1 MNILHVREVFFS
13 LCKSVDSPVSL
24 GCWLRFEHSHVELAN
39 MTINP
44 RDYNDHFSFSRDYA
58 CVSFLSKGKMLDTGL
73 DLDAEALRKFTK
85 SEDLCRSTNRYLVS
99 EIGSRTR
106 FEPYIHTARR
116 KISKLLG
123 AFSMEKVRDH
133 CGWGPGA
140 STDLRRKEAQLDRK
154 MCELPIPVTRTCLDS
169 FKRELEGD
177 LHWSSSILNTVPE
190 GPFSLLFQNF
200 IINEDCRVETVPKN
214 AKTNRVIAI
223 ENRGNSFL
231 QKGVGGF
238 IRKRLRR
245 VGVDLDNQEVNQHWA
260 LRAYEDK
267 LATLDL
273 KAASDTISTEA
284 VWLLLPYE
292 WVEYLNSIRSRFATL
307 PDGTRVKLEKF
318 SSMGNGFTFE
328 LESLIF
334 WALAQSV
341 SDLGSG
347 QLVSIYGDDI
357 ICSQQD
363 SHELIL
369 LLNHVGFEVNT
380 DKSFTEGC
388 FFESCGK
395 HFFQGRECTPAYQ
408 KDNISD
414 DLTAAR
420 CANRLLRLGYRLSN
434 GMSFDPIVRGAFES
448 LWRKRSVDAYI
459 PFSLTGDDGWSVP
472 RRYFPTSIPFRSRN
486 WVGSF
491 RCPVFKPREKQFP
504 AHEPSLL
511 AWSLRRGV
519 VTEIPYLGTII
530 TSDDGTPTISYRQ
543 VVPDGKFELDWD

>member
-1 MNILHVREVFFS
+1 
-13 LCKSVDSPVSL
+13 
-24 GCWLRFEHSHVELAN
+24 

-58 CVSFLSKGKMLDTGL
+58 CVSFLSKGKMLQTGL

-85 SEDLCRSTNRYLVS
+85 SEDLCLTTNRRLVS
-99 EIGSRTR
+99 ETGSRTR

-123 AFSMEKVRDH
+123 VFSTEKIRDH

-154 MCELPIPVTRTCLDS
+154 MCELPIPVTRSCLEY
-169 FKRELEGD
+169 FKAELEGD
-177 LHWSSSILNTVPE
+177 LHWSSSILGVVPE
-190 GPFSLLFQNF
+190 GSFSLLYDNF
-200 IINEDCRVETVPKN
+200 VIDEDCRIETVPKN

-273 KAASDTISTEA
+273 KAASDTISIEA

-292 WVEYLNSIRSRFATL
+292 WAEFLNSIRSRYAVL
-307 PDGTRVKLEKF
+307 PDGARVRLEKF

-328 LESLIF
+328 LESMIF
-334 WALAQSV
+334 WALAQTV
-341 SDLGSG
+341 SEFNSG
-347 QLVSIYGDDI
+347 RLVSIYGDDI
-357 ICSQQD
+357 ICSQED
-363 SHELIL
+363 SHELVS
-369 LLNHVGFEVNT
+369 LLNHVGFEVNEE
-380 DKSFTEGC
+380 KSFSDGC

-408 KDNISD
+408 KDDITS
-414 DLTAAR
+414 DLTAMR
-420 CANRLLRLGYRLSN
+420 CANRLLRLGYRLCN
-434 GMSFDPIVRGAFES
+434 GMALDGVVRGSFEY
-448 LWRKRSVDAYI
+448 LFRRRTIHVYI
-459 PFSLTGDDGWSVP
+459 PFSLAGDDGWCIP
-472 RRYFPTSIPFRSRN
+472 LRYFPVFIPYRNSN
-486 WVGSF
+486 WVGSY
-491 RCPVFKPREKQFP
+491 RCPVLKPRVKQFP

-511 AWSLRRGV
+511 AWSFRRGV
-519 VTEIPYLGTII
+519 VTEVPYLGDIT
-530 TSDDGTPTISYRQ
+530 TSDDDIPVVGYRQ
-543 VVPDGKFELDWD
+543 VCPDRKFELDWD